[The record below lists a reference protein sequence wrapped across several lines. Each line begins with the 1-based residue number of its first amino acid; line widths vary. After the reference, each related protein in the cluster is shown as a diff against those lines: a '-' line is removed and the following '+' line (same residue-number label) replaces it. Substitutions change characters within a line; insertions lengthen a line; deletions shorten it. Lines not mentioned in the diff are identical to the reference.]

1 MKLIITAATALISTL
16 MVSAAEIPNIIYLM
30 SDDQNID
37 SMGCYGNSDV
47 KTPNIDRLPDLGMT
61 FDNHYVTTAIC
72 MASRASVMTGMYEY
86 NPAATSSMAR

>member
-1 MKLIITAATALISTL
+1 
-16 MVSAAEIPNIIYLM
+16 M

-47 KTPNIDRLPDLGMT
+47 KTPNIDRLADLGMT

-86 NPAATSSMAR
+86 KTGGNF

>member
-72 MASRASVMTGMYEY
+72 MASGASVTTGMYEY
-86 NPAATSSMAR
+86 KTGGNF